1 LGSVPD
7 VENAFVA
14 AGHFRSGLQ
23 LSTATAR
30 VMGQLVR
37 GLAPEIELEQ
47 FRLDRHARFAATDT
61 ADKSEQA
68 RRKSEP
74 IS

>member
-1 LGSVPD
+1 VPD

-37 GLAPEIELEQ
+37 GVAPEIDLER
-47 FRLDRHARFAATDT
+47 FRVDRHVGTRR
-61 ADKSEQA
+61 ADAPNKMDQA